1 VSVQDRP
8 VCFGC
13 TQVVEHSPVY
23 AAPCDHD
30 RCPSV
35 VFHGL
40 CLMRWREARDEALAR
55 ARAWAAEHLRG
66 GPKRKPS

>member
-1 VSVQDRP
+1 MTVQDRP

-13 TQVVEHSPVY
+13 GRTVDHDPVF
-23 AAPCDHD
+23 AAPCDGD

-40 CLMRWREARDEALAR
+40 CLMRWRERRDEARSAIR
-55 ARAWAAEHLRG
+55 RWATEHG
-66 GPKRKPS
+66 NGPS